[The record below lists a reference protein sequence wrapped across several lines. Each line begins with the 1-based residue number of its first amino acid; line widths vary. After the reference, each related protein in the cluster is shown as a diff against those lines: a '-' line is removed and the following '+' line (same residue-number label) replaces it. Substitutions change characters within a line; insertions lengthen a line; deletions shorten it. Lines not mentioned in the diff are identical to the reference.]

1 MRFLSITIHMK
12 RREFLEKSGILLA
25 GLGTSSVLHP
35 AILKALMI
43 EPAAQSTFYD
53 AEHIVILMQENRSFD
68 HAFGALKGVRGF
80 SDRRAFIKQDGHSV
94 FFQKNNDGK
103 YAAPARLD
111 LKNTKST
118 WMSSLP
124 HSWNNQQHALNKGK
138 YDRWLQAKASD
149 NKNYKDIP
157 LTLGYYNREDLP
169 FYYQLA
175 DAFTI
180 FDQYFCSS
188 LTGTTPNRLFHWSG
202 TLREQKN
209 GKVKA
214 NIYNENIDYDKN
226 HQAKWKSFPEILEEQ
241 NISWRIYQNEI
252 SLPKGMSGEQ
262 EAWLSNFTDNPIE
275 WFSNFNVKF
284 SKGYYEHIPNII
296 AYLKKEIEKH
306 PDQKDS
312 LEKRIAELEE
322 DKIKYPPDQYSS
334 LSQKERNL
342 HEKAFT
348 TNINDPDYWHL
359 EIGHDENGE
368 RLVIPKG
375 DVLHQFRKDVE
386 NNKLP
391 LVSWLIAPERF
402 SDHPGSPWY
411 GAWYISEVMN
421 ILTSDPEIWKKTIF
435 IINYDE
441 NDGYFDHVLPFAAPL
456 NPSQP
461 VDLNGTEGVEY
472 VSRKQEYMTSLLMKD
487 YENVEGTVG
496 LGYRVPM
503 IIASPWT
510 KGGYVNSEVSDHTS
524 VLMFLE
530 SFIRKKYKKDV
541 TVNNISDWRRA
552 ICGDLTSA
560 FNAANIK
567 IPEMNYLDQKEYT
580 KTINSAK
587 NKPVPDLKWYHEN
600 DLEDKILNIQE
611 SGIKPSN
618 ALPYNYL
625 VNLENGKIIMKNL
638 TDRAVP
644 IIIYDRTRFEE
655 DDFYFSYALYAKQEL
670 SHVTSTETYGY
681 EVFGPNGFYR
691 NFKGDQF
698 PDLEITLVNDPS
710 KNQVEIMIKKNKKE
724 SISPYITM
732 ENLYEKRKTKIPL
745 MKIQEKIIV
754 NLDKTKGWYDLQIIS
769 DHNIWYFAGRL
780 ENGKTSIS
788 DPHWS

>member
-1 MRFLSITIHMK
+1 MN
-12 RREFLEKSGILLA
+12 RREFLEKSGILMA
-25 GLGTSSVLHP
+25 GLGTSGALHP
-35 AILKALMI
+35 AILKALLI

-53 AEHIVILMQENRSFD
+53 AEHVVILMQENRSFD
-68 HAFGALKGVRGF
+68 HAFGALKGARGF
-80 SDRRAFIKQDGHSV
+80 LDKRAFVKQDGHSV

-111 LKNTKST
+111 LRNTKST

-124 HSWNNQQHALNKGK
+124 HSWGNQQEALNNGK
-138 YDRWLQAKASD
+138 YDRWLQAKASG
-149 NKNYKDIP
+149 NKDYKDIP

-180 FDQYFCSS
+180 FDQYFSSS

-202 TLREQKN
+202 TLREQKS

-214 NIYNENIDYDKN
+214 NVYNENIDYDKN

-284 SKGYYEHIPNII
+284 SKGYYEHIPDII
-296 AYLKKEIEKH
+296 SSLKNEIEKH
-306 PDQKDS
+306 PERKDV

-322 DKIKYPPDQYSS
+322 DKVKYHPDQYSK
-334 LSQKERNL
+334 LSQKEKNL

-348 TNINDPDYWHL
+348 INSNDPDYRNL
-359 EIGHDENGE
+359 EIGKDENGE
-368 RLVIPKG
+368 RLVVPKG

-386 NNKLP
+386 NKKLP
-391 LVSWLIAPERF
+391 LISWLIAPEHF

-411 GAWYISEVMN
+411 GAWYISEVLN
-421 ILTSDPEIWKKTIF
+421 ILTKDPEIWKKTIF

-441 NDGYFDHVLPFAAPL
+441 NDGYFDHVLPFAPPM

-461 VDLNGTEGVEY
+461 VDMNGAEGVEY
-472 VSRKQEYMTSLLMKD
+472 VNRKQEYMASPTIK
-487 YENVEGTVG
+487 EHEKVEGAIG

-510 KGGYVNSEVSDHTS
+510 KGGFVNSEVSDHTS
-524 VLMFLE
+524 VLMFME
-530 SFIRKKYKKDV
+530 NFIRKKFHKDV
-541 TVNNISDWRRA
+541 TVENISNWRRA

-560 FNAANIK
+560 FNSSNTK

-587 NKPVPDLKWYHEN
+587 NKPVPKLKWYEEN
-600 DLEDKILNIQE
+600 ELATDDLLAIQE
-611 SGIKPSN
+611 RGIRRSN
-618 ALPYNYL
+618 GLPYNFH
-625 VNLENGKIIMKNL
+625 VNLGNREIVMKNVRE
-638 TDRAVP
+638 RAVP
-644 IIIYDRTRFEE
+644 IIIYDRTKFNES
-655 DDFYFSYALYAKQEL
+655 DFYFSYALYSKQEL
-670 SHVTSTETYGY
+670 SHIVQPGAYDY
-681 EVFGPNGFYR
+681 EIFGPNGFYR
-691 NFKGDQF
+691 NFTGNNTPQLKISLINNPTKD
-698 PDLEITLVNDPS
+698 T
-710 KNQVEIMIKKNKKE
+710 VEIWIENTYE
-724 SISPYITM
+724 NNISIIV
-732 ENLYEKRKTKIPL
+732 ENLYEKTK
-745 MKIQEKIIV
+745 KIIDIE
-754 NLDKTKGWYDLQIIS
+754 NTKTLKFLLDKTKGWYDIKIVS
-769 DHNIWYFAGRL
+769 NNNSWHFAGRL
-780 ENGKTSIS
+780 ENGKPSIS